1 MMDSTDSANK
11 LCSYVFSSIA
21 IHVNGKI
28 STCCGSGKTIPNL
41 SLDDSTDYIIN
52 NPTIVDVRESLIS
65 GEEHPICD
73 YCWTN
78 EKNSI
83 KSERQF
89 SSYIIPNPNVSNKI
103 TYDDIQHISLFLGN
117 KCNLACRMCFPTS
130 SSLLASQ
137 NKKLYPLRKSLHN
150 DIPTQLTINQQQ
162 KILEIIDISSNLNKI
177 HVWGGEPLII
187 DFFDEMCEHLIST
200 GKSKNIELMINTNLQ
215 SNIERKLEHFK
226 HFRKINI
233 AVSIDGID
241 DTYEYIRWPGK
252 FDKIKDNMQTL
263 MEHPTIRTNITY
275 VVQNLNIH
283 NLTDFIIEMN
293 QFNCEI
299 YFIEV
304 RTNNLISILPYY
316 VIEKEIEK
324 LQNLMTTLQ
333 NTVDTKNIE
342 NLIKILTPNI
352 EKAKSLDNDKVVQFF
367 AKQKGFDNIYNQN
380 LFKTHPHFLELAEQF
395 NIDPW

>member
-1 MMDSTDSANK
+1 
-11 LCSYVFSSIA
+11 VFSSIA

-52 NPTIVDVRESLIS
+52 NPTIVDVRKSLIS

-73 YCWTN
+73 YCWSK

-83 KSERQF
+83 KSERQY
-89 SSYIIPNPNVSNKI
+89 SKYRIPNPNVSNKI
-103 TYDDIQHISLFLGN
+103 TYDDIQYISLFLGN
-117 KCNLACRMCFPTS
+117 KCNLACRMCSPTS

-150 DIPTQLTINQQQ
+150 DIPTELTMDQQQ

-200 GKSKNIELMINTNLQ
+200 GKSKNIEFTINTNLQ

-263 MEHPTIRTNITY
+263 MEHPTIHTNITY
-275 VVQNLNIH
+275 VVQNLNVN
-283 NLTDFIIEMN
+283 NLTDFIIEMK
-293 QFNCEI
+293 QFNCQI
-299 YFIEV
+299 YFTEV
-304 RTNNLISILPYY
+304 HTNNFISILPYY

-333 NTVDTKNIE
+333 NTFDTKNIE

-352 EKAKSLDNDKVVQFF
+352 EKAKSLDNDKVVQFI

-380 LFKTHPHFLELAEQF
+380 LFKTHPHFLELAKQF